1 MFVVRP
7 PRVWDAGVAYVEQL
21 LASLP
26 PSVTP
31 QAEGPSTEKQEPE
44 HILKS

>member
-7 PRVWDAGVAYVEQL
+7 PRVWDAAVAYVEQL

-26 PSVTP
+26 LRHP